1 MTKPKREVDTPYGEM
16 LAALDD
22 FPCLP
27 LDMYLQ
33 ETGQIEL
40 SQQINRL
47 ALHLKM
53 ARELNGNN

>member
-1 MTKPKREVDTPYGEM
+1 MTKPKREVDTPFGEM
-16 LAALDD
+16 LEAWDD
-22 FPCLP
+22 FPHLP
-27 LDMYLQ
+27 FDMYLQ

-53 ARELNGNN
+53 ARESKGNN